1 MGYPA
6 DEARGALRLSLGRT
20 TTAEEVAM
28 AAGLLTRTIGSQRD
42 AAEKLAAGRVVAQAR
57 PMQPV
62 QQAVQEEAEAQVSV
76 G

>member
-20 TTAEEVAM
+20 TTADEVAQ
-28 AAGLLTRTIGSQRD
+28 AVEIIAGTIGSQRA
-42 AAEKLAAGRVVAQAR
+42 AAEALAASR
-57 PMQPV
+57 PALTSPPTPPV
-62 QQAVQEEAEAQVSV
+62 SSAQVTA